1 MNAKWILDKETLSVR
16 STKCESLTANIP
28 QICNNCNKLK
38 TNKQLLNAIDVNRAT
53 PETAKYIPKHW
64 LLNNTLVKLLQ
75 NPGFQ
80 DLFGSVKNKESDMWI
95 QLVEYGRSGKF
106 NNDITFCNL
115 AQLML
120 QIKDIEERG
129 KSKRGLRYSEHLH
142 HFFSLLSDSSKEYQI
157 FKNLFVGMDLR
168 SIRYLRTKDEDKL
181 TNPNLVYENVA
192 RFARAMNALNWNE
205 PVVAMTDCTKVRSK
219 LTYSQ
224 KLGCIVRF
232 TMSFEESHVDT
243 YSDIHEIINNIREN
257 NEIAS
262 QVRCILLKIPI
273 TRIPPVVITLLPTKG
288 NDTAN
293 EIYNLLYELIKMT
306 IQANLKLISIASD
319 GAASEFNAQM
329 ELIKGDQATDFLQ
342 YKDEFYKINFSAPIY
357 NNRPIIRVQD
367 LKHAK
372 KNGRNNVHSGARLL
386 VLGKDTDDG
395 AAYRFFSSAVLNQ
408 CQENEIIKSDK
419 LSLFVYLFV
428 FGELFDAYLNHSVS
442 HKTRIIMAMR
452 AYFFLIMWKEYLI
465 QCTESIVLLII
476 VYQDYYS
483 NFPFFPWEHGTEA
496 IEHIFGLARQIVPD
510 FTYYEFYKIVNRV
523 MYRDKLL
530 RLENLTS
537 NQGKI
542 LAQGYIFDIDGYVL
556 PENEI
561 ELLRQWPNDDEISD
575 AIRIA
580 YSNASSFMNFLG
592 IKKQNQEIPV
602 TNFDIIL
609 HSDYPDNEIKNN
621 ESNEEQI
628 YKFENATSE
637 IIRISKLDETLNELL
652 DENHEEDIK
661 TDNENNKSKS
671 DNECENLNLEFIK
684 STEIQYILENNTPTY
699 IELPDNEPEEL
710 IFRKDNTINVHQILS
725 IQRSHEAYSNSDR
738 IRKINQK
745 PGVNLGINSND
756 QINRNTANHLITQL
770 NSNDFGQIIHIGCAN
785 ISQNNPLEIDGFLI
799 IFSDQKLCIGRVL
812 AMYESIGGKHSLI
825 LCSVDNIDLVSYISV
840 ALVINV
846 YNGSLFTND
855 CLAGGKLFAH
865 ITSKEVV
872 YYLGKSSVTFHNNSM
887 LTLDSNSLRI
897 YDIFNNSS
905 TNTQFAS
912 IFCN

>member
-1 MNAKWILDKETLSVR
+1 
-16 STKCESLTANIP
+16 
-28 QICNNCNKLK
+28 
-38 TNKQLLNAIDVNRAT
+38 
-53 PETAKYIPKHW
+53 
-64 LLNNTLVKLLQ
+64 
-75 NPGFQ
+75 
-80 DLFGSVKNKESDMWI
+80 
-95 QLVEYGRSGKF
+95 
-106 NNDITFCNL
+106 
-115 AQLML
+115 
-120 QIKDIEERG
+120 
-129 KSKRGLRYSEHLH
+129 
-142 HFFSLLSDSSKEYQI
+142 
-157 FKNLFVGMDLR
+157 
-168 SIRYLRTKDEDKL
+168 
-181 TNPNLVYENVA
+181 
-192 RFARAMNALNWNE
+192 
-205 PVVAMTDCTKVRSK
+205 
-219 LTYSQ
+219 
-224 KLGCIVRF
+224 
-232 TMSFEESHVDT
+232 
-243 YSDIHEIINNIREN
+243 
-257 NEIAS
+257 
-262 QVRCILLKIPI
+262 
-273 TRIPPVVITLLPTKG
+273 
-288 NDTAN
+288 
-293 EIYNLLYELIKMT
+293 
-306 IQANLKLISIASD
+306 
-319 GAASEFNAQM
+319 
-329 ELIKGDQATDFLQ
+329 
-342 YKDEFYKINFSAPIY
+342 
-357 NNRPIIRVQD
+357 
-367 LKHAK
+367 
-372 KNGRNNVHSGARLL
+372 
-386 VLGKDTDDG
+386 
-395 AAYRFFSSAVLNQ
+395 
-408 CQENEIIKSDK
+408 
-419 LSLFVYLFV
+419 
-428 FGELFDAYLNHSVS
+428 
-442 HKTRIIMAMR
+442 
-452 AYFFLIMWKEYLI
+452 MWKEYLI
-465 QCTESIVLLII
+465 QCSNLHSDKWYSFSKSCISIQSWKIFISLAESIVLLII
-476 VYQDYYS
+476 VYRDYYS
-483 NFPFFPWEHGTEA
+483 NFPFFSWEH
-496 IEHIFGLARQIVPD
+496 
-510 FTYYEFYKIVNRV
+510 VNRV

-542 LAQGYIFDIDGYVL
+542 SAQGYIFDIDGYVL

-561 ELLRQWPNDDEISD
+561 ELLRQWPSDDEISD

-621 ESNEEQI
+621 ESDEEQI
-628 YKFENATSE
+628 YKFENAASE

-652 DENHEEDIK
+652 DENHEEDIE
-661 TDNENNKSKS
+661 TDNENNESKS

-684 STEIQYILENNTPTY
+684 STEIRYILENNTPTY
-699 IELPDNEPEEL
+699 IELLDNEPEEL

-725 IQRSHEAYSNSDR
+725 IRRSHEAYSNSDH
-738 IRKINQK
+738 IRGINQK

-770 NSNDFGQIIHIGCAN
+770 NNNDFSQIIRNRNKRWQGRKRIESISSLANQSELKDIGCAN

>member
-95 QLVEYGRSGKF
+95 QLQNMEEAGK
-106 NNDITFCNL
+106 
-115 AQLML
+115 
-120 QIKDIEERG
+120 RG

-157 FKNLFVGMDLR
+157 FKNLFVRMDLR

-192 RFARAMNALNWNE
+192 RFARAMNALNWNG
-205 PVVAMTDCTKVRSK
+205 PVVAITDCTKVRSK

-224 KLGCIVRF
+224 ELGCIVRS

-367 LKHAK
+367 SKHAK

-386 VLGKDTDDG
+386 VLDKQDDG

-442 HKTRIIMAMR
+442 HKTH
-452 AYFFLIMWKEYLI
+452 
-465 QCTESIVLLII
+465 
-476 VYQDYYS
+476 YYS

-537 NQGKI
+537 NQGKT

-592 IKKQNQEIPV
+592 IKKQNQEISV

-628 YKFENATSE
+628 YKFENAASE

-661 TDNENNKSKS
+661 TDNENNESKS

-684 STEIQYILENNTPTY
+684 STEIRYILKNNTPTY

-738 IRKINQK
+738 IRGINQK

-770 NSNDFGQIIHIGCAN
+770 NSNDFGQIIRNRNKQWQGRKRIENISSLANQSELKDIGCAN
-785 ISQNNPLEIDGFLI
+785 ISQNNPLEVDGFLI

-840 ALVINV
+840 ALFINV
-846 YNGSLFTND
+846 YNRSLFTND
-855 CLAGGKLFAH
+855 CLAGRKLFAH

-872 YYLGKSSVTFHNNSM
+872 YYLSKSSVTFHSNSM

-912 IFCN
+912 